1 MAILEMQGMQ
11 PSRVRGG
18 GGGHGGGGGG
28 GGGSDLSLLLCDS
41 LVSVALCL

>member
-28 GGGSDLSLLLCDS
+28 GGSALSLLLCDS

>member
-1 MAILEMQGMQ
+1 MAILEMQGMT

-28 GGGSDLSLLLCDS
+28 GGSDLSLLLCDS
-41 LVSVALCL
+41 LISIAFCL

>member
-1 MAILEMQGMQ
+1 MSILEMQGMQ

-18 GGGHGGGGGG
+18 GGCGGN

-41 LVSVALCL
+41 LVSLTLCL

>member
-28 GGGSDLSLLLCDS
+28 GGSEFSLLLCDS
-41 LVSVALCL
+41 LISVGLCL

>member
-11 PSRVRGG
+11 TSRVRGG
-18 GGGHGGGGGG
+18 GGGGGGGH

-41 LVSVALCL
+41 LVSLTLCL